1 MRAATLVLLTSALL
15 AGATSA
21 LTLRPTPQPL
31 ASSLLET
38 NHQMQTQQTQATS
51 ATSLRTFLRST
62 APPPQ
67 CPDNCSGHGSCTRP
81 IVRTSKEALGG
92 TGNGGRRNSAGE
104 EEEEHGRGVTEE
116 QYRCECYAEWAGLNC
131 NVRSGDLDDC
141 PDRCTNGKVFFLK
154 FFFRSCD
161 RIESCVCVRERCTNS

>member
-62 APPPQ
+62 APPSPPPPQ

-116 QYRCECYAEWAGLNC
+116 KYRCECYAEWAGLNC

-141 PDRCTNGKVFFLK
+141 PDRCTNGKVFF
-154 FFFRSCD
+154 
-161 RIESCVCVRERCTNS
+161 